1 MVDARN
7 AGHLRRLNADRV
19 LAVAMD
25 RTEPF
30 TRAELMEATALSAPT
45 VGTLTRAL
53 IRSGLLRD
61 LGTGPSRG
69 GRRPAFMEFNARHGF
84 VAAISMGATRTRV
97 AIADLRGE
105 RIAHRV
111 LPNPAGLGPEALLT
125 HLGEATLALL
135 REARIRRRRLLAAV
149 AGAPGAVDLA
159 HGVVTALAPSLR
171 GWPNVPMS
179 GILERVLGVPVIVEN
194 DVNLAILGERW
205 RGAAQGHATCAF
217 VHVGSGIGAGIVVG
231 GELHRGHH
239 SFAGEI
245 GLMPMGPEHLP
256 GDPDGGPCLE
266 TVAGIK
272 GAAARWPPAQ
282 GGERRGWI
290 AALFES
296 AAAGDATARAAID
309 QTASLL
315 GIAVAHLSLVLDP
328 SLVVL
333 GGALFDQ
340 GGDFVGAIRSVV
352 RRIDPAPPEVVVSA
366 LGHEAALWG
375 CLLVATNEARYRL
388 RHRFGAPDTGR
399 RSRESQGGNEVR

>member
-1 MVDARN
+1 VVDARN

-30 TRAELMEATALSAPT
+30 TRTELMEATSLSAPT

-53 IRSGLLRD
+53 IRGGLLRD

-69 GRRPAFMEFNARHGF
+69 GRRPSFMEFNARHGF

-97 AIADLRGE
+97 AVADLRGE
-105 RIAHRV
+105 RLAHRV

-135 REARIRRRRLLAAV
+135 RETRIRRQGLLAAV

-159 HGVVTALAPSLR
+159 HGVVTALAPNLR
-171 GWPNVPMS
+171 GWSNVPMS
-179 GILERVLGVPVIVEN
+179 AILERVLRVPVVVEN

-205 RGAAQGHATCAF
+205 RGAAQGHDTCAF
-217 VHVGSGIGAGIVVG
+217 VHVGSGIGAGVVVG

-245 GLMPMGPEHLP
+245 GLMPMGPEHLA
-256 GDPDGGPCLE
+256 GGSDCGGGLE
-266 TVAGIK
+266 ALAGIK

-296 AAAGDATARAAID
+296 AAAGDATAQAAID
-309 QTASLL
+309 GTARLL
-315 GIAVAHLSLVLDP
+315 GLAVANLSLVLDP

-340 GGDFVGAIRSVV
+340 GGDFAGAIRRVV
-352 RRIDPAPPEVVVSA
+352 RRIDPAPPEVVVST

-375 CLLVATNEARYRL
+375 CLLVATNEARFLL
-388 RHRFGAPDTGR
+388 RHRFGEPDAGR
-399 RSRESQGGNEVR
+399 RSRGEDRDEAR